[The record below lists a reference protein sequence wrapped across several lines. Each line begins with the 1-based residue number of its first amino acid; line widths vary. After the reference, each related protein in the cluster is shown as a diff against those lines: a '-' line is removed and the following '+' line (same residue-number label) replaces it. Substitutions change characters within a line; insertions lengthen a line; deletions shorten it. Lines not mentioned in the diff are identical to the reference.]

1 MIFLFLIKLVM
12 LMKSVLDILYNEYV
26 FVCQSNEPDWTALS
40 HLTPRIRSDKPI
52 IFRGLGEKFE
62 SMRWNVQQDGEIIS
76 VQLKVDG
83 FLPENGVWTSSNS
96 QTFEEFLDEKIE
108 FYGYREVEERT
119 LYDLLVDDY

>member
-1 MIFLFLIKLVM
+1 MFLIKLVM
-12 LMKSVLDILYNEYV
+12 SMKSVLNILFSEYV
-26 FVCQSNEPDWTALS
+26 FVRQQNEPDWIALS

-83 FLPENGVWTSSNS
+83 FQPENGVWTSSNS
-96 QTFEEFLDEKIE
+96 QTFEEFLEEKIK

-119 LYDLLVDDY
+119 PYDLLVDDY